1 MESSTFDMFQPVTAD
16 EVMKLLSKAPTK
28 HCQLDPVPTW
38 LIKQSAKQFAP
49 IFAAMCN
56 ASFQSRRVPPSEK
69 HGLVAARLKKPT
81 LDPADPNSFRPI
93 SQLSFVSKL
102 VERAVA
108 VRFVYHCDENGL
120 LSAWQSAYRRYDS
133 TETAVLIVYNDIVRA
148 VDR

>member
-1 MESSTFDMFQPVTAD
+1 
-16 EVMKLLSKAPTK
+16 
-28 HCQLDPVPTW
+28 
-38 LIKQSAKQFAP
+38 
-49 IFAAMCN
+49 
-56 ASFQSRRVPPSEK
+56 
-69 HGLVAARLKKPT
+69 
-81 LDPADPNSFRPI
+81 
-93 SQLSFVSKL
+93 